1 MTRKSNP
8 SGITTESRFL
18 SRIIRSSG
26 FNSVAA
32 SGVSI
37 VLGLVLG
44 FIVILFID
52 ASSAPN
58 GMGELLTYGVSSLK
72 QVAKVL
78 YKTAPL
84 MMTGLAV
91 GFAFRAGLFN
101 IGATG
106 QYTVG
111 AFAAL
116 YVAILWQFPW
126 WAAMLVAMA
135 VGAVWGAIPGFFKA
149 VFNVNE
155 VITSIMF
162 NWIALF
168 LCNLVFLN
176 NPTMW
181 TNASDSSRSIG
192 LASAN
197 PAALLPTL
205 GLNVALDSPYAN
217 IGIFLAILF
226 AVGIYV
232 LLDKTTFGYEVKAC
246 GLNMNAGVYAGIKA
260 KRNIVL
266 AMMISGG
273 LAGIGGA
280 LSHLAGT
287 VNYTISANTLMPMGF
302 NGIPVALLAFSHPL
316 GIIASS
322 LFIGYLQVGGE
333 AMQPE
338 FSSEMVNIILSVII
352 YFSAFSLIMRN
363 LVKKLMRQKAKKTA
377 APPPVDIPGKGADA

>member
-1 MTRKSNP
+1 MKRTTKP
-8 SGITTESRFL
+8 SDARSDSAFL
-18 SRIIRSSG
+18 SRLVDSAG

-32 SGVSI
+32 SGISI
-37 VLGLVLG
+37 VLGLIFG

-52 ASSAPN
+52 ATSAAN
-58 GMGELLTYGVSSLK
+58 GMGDLLTYGFSSLK

-84 MMTGLAV
+84 LMTGLAV

-111 AFAAL
+111 AFFAL
-116 YVAILWQFPW
+116 YVAILWHFPW
-126 WAAMLVAMA
+126 WAATLVAMVA
-135 VGAVWGAIPGFFKA
+135 GTLWGSIPGLFKA
-149 VFNVNE
+149 YFNVNE

-168 LCNLVFLN
+168 LCNLIFLN
-176 NPTMW
+176 NQAMW
-181 TNASDSSRSIG
+181 TNSSDSSRSIG
-192 LASAN
+192 LAFVN
-197 PAALLPTL
+197 PSALLPTL
-205 GLNVALDSPYAN
+205 GLDVALDSPYAN
-217 IGIFLAILF
+217 IGIFIAILV
-226 AVGIYV
+226 AVVVFIV
-232 LLDKTTFGYEVKAC
+232 LEKTTFGYEVKAC
-246 GLNMNAGVYAGIKA
+246 GLNKNAGVYAGIKA

-266 AMMISGG
+266 SMMIAGG

-287 VNYTISANTLMPMGF
+287 VNYTISANTLLPMGF

-316 GIIASS
+316 GIIASA
-322 LFIGYLQVGGE
+322 LLIGFLQVGGE

-363 LVKKLMRQKAKKTA
+363 LVKRMTPKSRKKAA
-377 APPPVDIPGKGADA
+377 AGPSDPASKGVDA